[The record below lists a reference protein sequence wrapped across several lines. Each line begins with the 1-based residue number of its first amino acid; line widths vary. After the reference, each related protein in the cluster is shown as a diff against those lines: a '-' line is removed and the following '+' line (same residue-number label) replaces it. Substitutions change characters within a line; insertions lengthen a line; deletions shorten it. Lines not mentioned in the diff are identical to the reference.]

1 MPELF
6 NTQAKKIIR
15 RDWAKPILS
24 YLHATL
30 GKKLIYLGLPD
41 VEAHDVTE
49 WLDYLDRVYAFQCR
63 EYPKP
68 SRSSQSREKVLALE
82 NTLRTLERKQK
93 LSTYDVYDGYI
104 EEVVLRG
111 YDNSP
116 DIKEFF
122 LDDVVTVYNL
132 DFCGQ
137 VTSPLEYTDRKGNK
151 QQAYKFD
158 AIKRLM
164 SVQADLPFP
173 SKKFVLFLTLHCSYD
188 GKELESF
195 ENFPPNQDIKDYKQ
209 SFSSLSKGEKS
220 PYWVKA
226 FVHHNLTQFFTVN
239 NFIPEFL
246 PVIHYRGDNGHPLLF
261 FTIIGT
267 QVSGSSG
274 VPTSLQRVSDVLY
287 GNFVSLSN
295 DDTFV
300 NNTDLT
306 IHKEKCKAWATI
318 NSLHIFKE
326 SKTYKTHWKK

>member
-6 NTQAKKIIR
+6 NTKAKQIIR

-24 YLHATL
+24 YLRDTL

-41 VEAHDVTE
+41 VEAHDVKE
-49 WLDYLDRVYAFQCR
+49 WLDYLDKVYAFQCR

-68 SRSSQSREKVLALE
+68 SNSSQSRESVLALE
-82 NTLRTLERKQK
+82 ETLRTLERIQK

-116 DIKEFF
+116 DVKEF
-122 LDDVVTVYNL
+122 LSEEVVTVYNL

-137 VTSPLEYTDRKGNK
+137 VTSPLEYIDKKGNK

-164 SVQADLPFP
+164 NIQADLPFP

-195 ENFPPNQDIKDYKQ
+195 QK
-209 SFSSLSKGEKS
+209 
-220 PYWVKA
+220 
-226 FVHHNLTQFFTVN
+226 
-239 NFIPEFL
+239 
-246 PVIHYRGDNGHPLLF
+246 PLLQQGHF
-261 FTIIGT
+261 QVPVFELLRFVL
-267 QVSGSSG
+267 VSGQG
-274 VPTSLQRVSDVLY
+274 
-287 GNFVSLSN
+287 
-295 DDTFV
+295 
-300 NNTDLT
+300 
-306 IHKEKCKAWATI
+306 
-318 NSLHIFKE
+318 
-326 SKTYKTHWKK
+326 